1 MSYEYETIAD
11 IIRLSEENN
20 ISFGDVVMRSELEQY
35 DRSEK
40 EIVKEIKHRLSIFEA
55 SIHDGIRH
63 LQRTQSNMSGGDA
76 ARLMKRKPLFMSET
90 AYKADVLCYCRSTK
104 LMRKCSELWLAQRR
118 GLVALCLASFGRG

>member
-55 SIHDGIRH
+55 SIHDGMCH

-76 ARLMKRKPLFMSET
+76 APLMKRNPLFMS
-90 AYKADVLCYCRSTK
+90 
-104 LMRKCSELWLAQRR
+104 
-118 GLVALCLASFGRG
+118 

>member
-20 ISFGDVVMRSELEQY
+20 ISFGDVVLRSELEQY

-40 EIVKEIKHRLSIFEA
+40 EIVKEIKHRLSIFES
-55 SIHDGIRH
+55 SIHDGLRH

-76 ARLMKRKPLFMSET
+76 ARLMERKPLFMSET
-90 AYKADVLCYCRSTK
+90 AYKAMSYAIAVNEANAK
-104 LMRKCSELWLAQRR
+104 M
-118 GLVALCLASFGRG
+118 F